1 MSETYFVIFLI
12 FVVLLGF
19 VSFYNFVISHAH
31 LRVDDIFTFL
41 PDLVRVVLHSFSL
54 QLYLFWPTQNLDL
67 LQ

>member
-19 VSFYNFVISHAH
+19 VSFYNFVIHYAH
-31 LRVDDIFTFL
+31 LCVDDIVTFL
-41 PDLVRVVLHSFSL
+41 PDLVRVVLHSVSL
-54 QLYLFWPTQNLDL
+54 QLYLFWSTQNLDL